1 MKIELNGAERDIAA
15 ATVAEALDELGFG
28 DRRVATALNGAFLP
42 ASARPVQRLH
52 DGDRLEV
59 LTPMQGG

>member
-15 ATVAEALDELGFG
+15 ATVAEALEELGFG
-28 DRRVATALNGAFLP
+28 ARRVATALNGAFLP
-42 ASARPVQRLH
+42 ASDRPAQRLQ

>member
-15 ATVAEALDELGFG
+15 ATVAEALEELGFG
-28 DRRVATALNGAFLP
+28 ARRVATALNGAFLP
-42 ASARPVQRLH
+42 ASARPVQRLQ